1 MATTGLFSNT
11 RRNVIAAA
19 IVIALLLAAW
29 LAPFQAGTRTV
40 TAHFPQSIGIFE
52 GSDVTIMGVPVGR
65 VQKIVPEG
73 DSVRVEMTYS
83 SKYKLPAD
91 VKAAIIT
98 PTLVADRFVQ
108 LVPAYSGGPALNDGG
123 DIPLD
128 RSVVPVEMD
137 QIYRSLNEITTSLGP
152 NGANKNGALAKVLK
166 STADSLRGNGAV
178 GHDAIANLAAAAR
191 TLGDNSPELFA
202 TVESLAQITDTLG
215 KNDKDVSRF
224 LKDLAKVSDNLA
236 GESDDLQDALEAIAR
251 AVSVTQ
257 DFVHDNRKPLVA
269 DLDRLGHLLSV
280 IASQSKSLKT
290 TLDVAPLGISN
301 LGLQFDTTS
310 AGAGIRLQ
318 LGPLVSDLPN
328 VLCTLIANSGAP
340 SPDLVCN
347 LFKALL
353 PADVLAK
360 LGGGITDSGV
370 PEIPSIAGAAG
381 GAGSPKASTIKPTSP
396 VLGSPAVGVKS
407 LTDQI
412 TALLSGAKGGA
423 Q

>member
-1 MATTGLFSNT
+1 MAATGLFSNT
-11 RRNVIAAA
+11 RRNGIAAA

-29 LAPFQAGTRTV
+29 LAPFQSGDRTV

-52 GSDVTIMGVPVGR
+52 GSDVTIMGVRVGR

-73 DSVRVEMTYS
+73 NSVRVEMTYS

-108 LVPAYSGGPALNDGG
+108 LVPAYSGGPALNDAA

-152 NGANKNGALAKVLK
+152 NGANKNGALSKVLK
-166 STADSLRGNGAV
+166 STATSLKGNGAV
-178 GHDAIANLAAAAR
+178 GHDAIANLAGAAR

-202 TVESLAQITDTLG
+202 TIESLAQVTDTLG

-236 GESDDLQDALEAIAR
+236 GESDELQDALSAIAR

-280 IASQSKSLKT
+280 ISSQRKSLKT

-318 LGPLVSDLPN
+318 IGPLISDLPN
-328 VLCTLIANSGAP
+328 VLCALIANSGAP
-340 SPDLVCN
+340 SPELACS
-347 LFKALL
+347 LLKALL
-353 PADVLAK
+353 PAEVLAK
-360 LGGGITDSGV
+360 LGGAATDNGV
-370 PEIPSIAGAAG
+370 PEIPSLAGAA
-381 GAGSPKASTIKPTSP
+381 ATSTPTVKPTSP
-396 VLGSPAVGVKS
+396 VLGSPAVGAQS
-407 LTDQI
+407 LVDQI
-412 TALLSGAKGGA
+412 TSLLGGAKGGA

>member
-1 MATTGLFSNT
+1 MAPTGMFANT
-11 RRNVIAAA
+11 RRNAIAVA
-19 IVIALLLAAW
+19 IVLALLLAAW
-29 LAPFQAGTRTV
+29 LAPFQSDERTV
-40 TAHFPQSIGIFE
+40 TAHFPQSIGIFK

-65 VQKIVPEG
+65 VQKITPEG
-73 DSVRVEMTYS
+73 NSVRVEMTYS
-83 SKYKLPAD
+83 GDYKLPAD

-98 PTLVADRFVQ
+98 PTLVADRFIQ
-108 LVPAYSGGPALNDGG
+108 LVPAYSGGPALSDGG

-152 NGANKNGALAKVLK
+152 NGVNKDGALSQVLRQ
-166 STADSLRGNGAV
+166 TADSLKGNGKI
-178 GHDAIANLAAAAR
+178 GHDAIANLAGAAR

-202 TVESLAQITDTLG
+202 TVESLAQITDTLA

-236 GESDDLQDALEAIAR
+236 GESDELEDALEAIAR

-257 DFVHDNRKPLVA
+257 SFARDNKKLLA
-269 DLDRLGHLLSV
+269 SDLEKLGHTLSS
-280 IASQSKSLKT
+280 ITKFKKSLQT

-318 LGPLVSDLPN
+318 VGPMITDLPGILCN
-328 VLCTLIANSGAP
+328 VIVNAGVP
-340 SPDLVCN
+340 SSDLVCS

-353 PADVLAK
+353 PASLFQTV
-360 LGGGITDSGV
+360 GGAVTNSGV
-370 PEIPSIAGAAG
+370 PDIPSLTDKLPMP
-381 GAGSPKASTIKPTSP
+381 GSTPSASTQPGSS
-396 VLGSPAVGVKS
+396 VVDSPAVGAKS
-407 LTDQI
+407 LVDQL
-412 TALLSGAKGGA
+412 TGLLAGAK
-423 Q
+423 